1 MAQADSS
8 RPEYVLAT
16 GQRAAERLRLL
27 DQIAR
32 HGTRELLAKVGLGPG
47 WKVAEIG
54 CGSGLVVLWMA
65 QRVAPGGRV
74 TAVDMSAEQ
83 LTLARENAATARLK
97 NISFCQG
104 DAAATELPRNS
115 FDLVYSRFLMCH
127 VGEPVR
133 ALKDMCALLRT
144 GGLLVCEDYDA
155 GAIVSEPPSR
165 AYARLQ
171 EIIHAMD
178 AKRGVDSNIGLKLP
192 RLFREAGLGTPEF
205 VLRDN
210 AYLRGD
216 GKRLWALTLGEAAA
230 AIVQAGAATA
240 DDLAAICREMET
252 IAHDES
258 TLVLVA
264 RVAQVWARKTAD

>member
-27 DQIAR
+27 DQIAGP
-32 HGTRELLAKVGLGPG
+32 GTRELLTKLGLRAG
-47 WKVAEIG
+47 WNAAEIG
-54 CGSGLVVLWMA
+54 CGSGLVALWMA
-65 QRVAPGGRV
+65 QRVAPDGRV
-74 TAVDMSAEQ
+74 TAVDMSADQ
-83 LTLARENAATARLK
+83 LRLARENAATAGLN
-97 NISFCQG
+97 NISFCHG
-104 DAAATELPRNS
+104 DAAAGELLRNS

-127 VGEPVR
+127 VSDPLK
-133 ALKDMCALLRT
+133 ALKDMRALLRV
-144 GGLLVCEDYDA
+144 GGLLICEDYDA
-155 GAIVSEPPSR
+155 GGILCEPPRR
-165 AYARLQ
+165 AYARLA
-171 EIIHAMD
+171 EIIRAMD

-210 AYLRGD
+210 AYLRGE
-216 GKRLWALTLGEAAA
+216 GKRLWVLTLGEAAA
-230 AIVQAGAATA
+230 PIVEAGAAAA

-252 IAHDES
+252 IARDEN

-264 RVAQVWARKTAD
+264 RVAQVWARKTTA